1 MKIYIL
7 KTDNDSFNSLMHF
20 DSLIQFLYYIF

>member
-1 MKIYIL
+1 MKIYVL

-20 DSLIQFLYYIF
+20 DSLIRFLYIF